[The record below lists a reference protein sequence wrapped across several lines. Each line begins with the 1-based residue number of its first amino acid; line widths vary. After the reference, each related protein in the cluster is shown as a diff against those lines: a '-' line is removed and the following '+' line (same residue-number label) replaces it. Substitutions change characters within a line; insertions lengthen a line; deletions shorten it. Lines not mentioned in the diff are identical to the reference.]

1 MPAQSI
7 WMIRL
12 SLLCL
17 SVSVLIGGLLFIH
30 KVIHIHPI
38 IWAFLPLHY
47 ELAIW
52 GWLVQF
58 VMGTAYWMFPR
69 FLKGERRGP
78 DLPAWIM
85 VCLYNTG
92 LILLAASV
100 FIPINFP
107 AAMSGRVLIGA
118 GVMIFAGLTW
128 RRVVSY
134 RNR

>member
-7 WMIRL
+7 WMIRI

-17 SVSVLIGGLLFIH
+17 LISVFIGGLLFVH
-30 KVIHIHPI
+30 KAIHIHPM

-78 DLPAWIM
+78 ALPAWIM

-92 LILLAASV
+92 LILLATSALISASYPV
-100 FIPINFP
+100 
-107 AAMSGRVLIGA
+107 ALSGRALIGA